1 MDDFIGGNNYKQTME
16 QQKTK
21 KWMKI
26 IAVIL
31 VVLLIISI
39 AMGVYI
45 YYLKQEQLKIIIDGT
60 SNAKTIAEMKKILI
74 ITEDGKIYI
83 PIRAF
88 ASYVGYESGN
98 GGYKQYS
105 EDATKCYVQS
115 ANEVATFT
123 LGSNRIYK
131 MLLDGSNDTEYYEI
145 DEPVLSMNNQL
156 YTTIEGAR
164 IAFNISMNYDQEVN
178 KIEILTLPYLV
189 SYYNQQFPNSG
200 IMDGESSFKNQKAL
214 LYGMIIIKNAEN
226 NYGVYNYVNKTEVLG
241 TKYANIEF
249 IESTQEF
256 IVTTLENKMGI
267 MLSTSSTKITPEY
280 DNIKQID
287 KNAGLYLATN
297 NNKKGIINGSGSII
311 VYLEYDNIGIDATNY
326 ANEVENQYLLYDKYI
341 PVCKNNKWSLFDTTG
356 RKVTMKEYDALGCKE
371 VNGVSNGDAKPV
383 LLIKKYEGIVVKDG
397 EFYGV
402 IDGQGR
408 ELVST
413 VVQNIYSITDE
424 EEITYNMTY
433 NNQTMNVLSYIEE
446 VLKLLQGGTNSQ
458 NINEN
463 VNNNENNLG
472 DINNNNSSNE
482 NNNLDNNNIDNENN
496 NLDNNNVDNGNNNLD
511 NSNEDNDNN
520 NLDNNT
526 VGTENENTG
535 NDSQM

>member
-26 IAVIL
+26 ISIVLVI
-31 VVLLIISI
+31 LLIISI
-39 AMGVYI
+39 AMFIYI
-45 YYLKQEQLKIIIDGT
+45 YYLMQEQLKIAINNN
-60 SNAKTIAEMKKILI
+60 SNTKTTTEMKKILV
-74 ITEDGKIYI
+74 ITEDGKVYI

-105 EDATKCYVQS
+105 EDSTKCYVQN

-131 MLLDGSNDTEYYEI
+131 MLLDGSNDTQYYEI
-145 DEPVLSMNNQL
+145 DEPILSMNNQL
-156 YTTIEGAR
+156 YTTMEGAR
-164 IAFNISMNYDQEVN
+164 IAFNISMGYDQKVN
-178 KIEILTLPYLV
+178 KITIFTLPYLV
-189 SYYNQQFPNSG
+189 SYYNKQFKNSG
-200 IMDGESSFKNQKAL
+200 ITNGASSFKNQKAL

-226 NYGVYNYVNKTEVLG
+226 NYGVYDYVNGTEILG

-256 IVTTLENKMGI
+256 IVTTMENKMGI
-267 MLSTSSTKITPEY
+267 MLSDSSTKITPEY

-287 KNAGLYLATN
+287 KKAGLYLATN
-297 NNKKGIINGSGSII
+297 NNKRGVINGSGSII
-311 VYLEYDNIGIDATNY
+311 VYLEYDKIGIDTTNY
-326 ANEVENQYLLYDKYI
+326 ANELENNYLLYDKYI
-341 PVCKNNKWSLFDTTG
+341 PVCKNNKWSLFDTSG
-356 RKVTMKEYDALGCKE
+356 RKVTIKEYDALGCNA

-413 VVQNIYSITDE
+413 VVQNIYSITNE
-424 EEITYNMTY
+424 EEVTYNMTY

-446 VLKLLQGGTNSQ
+446 VLKLQQETNVQ
-458 NINEN
+458 NN
-463 VNNNENNLG
+463 
-472 DINNNNSSNE
+472 
-482 NNNLDNNNIDNENN
+482 
-496 NLDNNNVDNGNNNLD
+496 
-511 NSNEDNDNN
+511 
-520 NLDNNT
+520 
-526 VGTENENTG
+526 
-535 NDSQM
+535 